1 MLFRSRFLNDSLDDE
16 DEVLL
21 VLTEELGNFVP
32 LVGGPEYAY
41 TLLPP
46 LVSLASVEELLVR
59 EKCVQSLKT
68 VLEAMPASQYAE
80 HVVPIFDQ
88 LSTGA
93 WFTSRTSIAA
103 LYATAYPK
111 LDDKGQKLLREL
123 FAKLATDST
132 PMVRRAAATA
142 LGNFAIVQS
151 KSHSKNEML
160 PLFEKLAADDQ
171 DSVRVLAVDNCIALA
186 PQLGASTV
194 LPVIKA
200 CLEDK
205 SWRVRYA
212 AADRFCRLCEVSG
225 TETTKTQLLKGFVA
239 LLGDDEAEVRTAA
252 ATKVDGVCKLLPVDL
267 AVLHILPCV
276 KTLVGDTSQHV
287 RAALASAIMQ
297 IAQIGRAS
305 CRERV

>member
-1 MLFRSRFLNDSLDDE
+1 
-16 DEVLL
+16 
-21 VLTEELGNFVP
+21 
-32 LVGGPEYAY
+32 
-41 TLLPP
+41 
-46 LVSLASVEELLVR
+46 
-59 EKCVQSLKT
+59 
-68 VLEAMPASQYAE
+68 MPASQYAE

-103 LYATAYPK
+103 LWDKQKKNFFSSFFSFIFFVFCFVSDFVCVCCIVTEIVSLISISCLSRYATAYPK

-142 LGNFAIVQS
+142 LGNFAIVQVLTLKHNHFLVFLLLILKCLFYFDGLFVCFFEKKKKKKS

-194 LPVIKA
+194 VCCQQK
-200 CLEDK
+200 
-205 SWRVRYA
+205 
-212 AADRFCRLCEVSG
+212 RFFF
-225 TETTKTQLLKGFVA
+225 GFFSSS
-239 LLGDDEAEVRTAA
+239 ENRFF
-252 ATKVDGVCKLLPVDL
+252 
-267 AVLHILPCV
+267 IL
-276 KTLVGDTSQHV
+276 
-287 RAALASAIMQ
+287 IF
-297 IAQIGRAS
+297 S
-305 CRERV
+305 CQ